1 MVDVATERG
10 QGGAMRRNVQATER
24 ELEPILCSRDHPD
37 AVILHHPPPSST
49 NLHQPPPTSP
59 TSTQPPPTSPTPTQ
73 PPPSPFRLLPPR
85 WGTAARRETTVPR
98 AASSCPPR
106 RATGRRH
113 ARRWRGVGVL
123 RGCGAPTHWCFSP
136 P

>member
-1 MVDVATERG
+1 MRFVSELITCFEFLFFFFFSSRRRHTRSLCDWSSDVCSSDLNTWSVREAWTLAARG
-10 QGGAMRRNVQATER
+10 ES
-24 ELEPILCSRDHPD
+24 LHRDQ
-37 AVILHHPPPSST
+37 PPPSS
-49 NLHQPPPTSP
+49 
-59 TSTQPPPTSPTPTQ
+59 
-73 PPPSPFRLLPPR
+73 FRLSLPR
-85 WGTAARRETTVPR
+85 WGTAARRETTAPR

>member
-1 MVDVATERG
+1 FRKGTCRSSYGERFSLPYHCPARSAPFPHVRP
-10 QGGAMRRNVQATER
+10 QPPST
-24 ELEPILCSRDHPD
+24 H
-37 AVILHHPPPSST
+37 LHHP
-49 NLHQPPPTSP
+49 QEPPPLTRS
-59 TSTQPPPTSPTPTQ
+59 
-73 PPPSPFRLLPPR
+73 PPR
-85 WGTAARRETTVPR
+85 WGTAAPRETTAPR
-98 AASSCPPR
+98 AASACPPR

>member
-1 MVDVATERG
+1 
-10 QGGAMRRNVQATER
+10 MRRNVQATER

-59 TSTQPPPTSPTPTQ
+59 TSTQPPPS
-73 PPPSPFRLLPPR
+73 SFRLSPPR

-123 RGCGAPTHWCFSP
+123 RGCGAPTHWGFSP